1 MSDARYAWTGSPAL
15 AQSVVRAADTR
26 TVILDAARSR
36 LLVDGYGGLSTRK
49 VADEAG
55 VPLSQLH
62 YHYGSKQG
70 LVLELLHEE
79 NRRRLARQRGMYA
92 EDAPLWRRYER
103 ACDFLEDDLDSG
115 YVRILQEMIAAGWSN
130 QELGDAVRELLSGW
144 FSLLAEVA
152 REAEQ
157 RYGSLGPFT
166 ADEVATLVSTSFI
179 GAEALLLLGFD
190 REVMP
195 VRSAL
200 RRFGV
205 VIRRLEEAG
214 RAGKD

>member
-1 MSDARYAWTGSPAL
+1 MQRRPAL

-36 LLVDGYGGLSTRK
+36 LLVDGYGDLSTRK

-70 LVLELLHEE
+70 LVLELLYEE

-190 REVMP
+190 RE
-195 VRSAL
+195 
-200 RRFGV
+200 
-205 VIRRLEEAG
+205 
-214 RAGKD
+214 

>member
-1 MSDARYAWTGSPAL
+1 MDRSPAL